1 MGQIIY
7 LLDFQKKTWD
17 ATGKRGGGWE
27 KGTLELLAKI
37 HTKNKAVSKF
47 TGS

>member
-1 MGQIIY
+1 MGQIIH

-17 ATGKRGGGWE
+17 ATGKGRRGWE
-27 KGTLELLAKI
+27 NGTLELLAQI
-37 HTKNKAVSKF
+37 HTKNKAIAKL